1 MKITKSR
8 LQQIIQEELSRV
20 LAEADDKD
28 ILVVI
33 TKVDSPVTTSRVGRP
48 RGSRRMFWPSDSSPA
63 VFTQDAAEA
72 EMKQYDIDNTVWD
85 IMPVNAVIANMRR
98 SSPGDPRIGLLS
110 MKSEDPIRVAA
121 ATDLSD
127 DLAATFK
134 QHDEDEIVAKGI
146 GDRLAQIAG
155 ILGASRTHA
164 REFVMYSEDHDAVT
178 AFKPDP
184 VEPITLMSDDE
195 DGTIQRGK
203 FFGEDALKVVV
214 TSPSKNTM
222 IYVAGP

>member
-1 MKITKSR
+1 
-8 LQQIIQEELSRV
+8 
-20 LAEADDKD
+20 
-28 ILVVI
+28 
-33 TKVDSPVTTSRVGRP
+33 
-48 RGSRRMFWPSDSSPA
+48 MFWPSDSSPA

-110 MKSEDPIRVAA
+110 IKSEDPIRVAD
-121 ATDLSD
+121 ATDLSDDLASDVDLPD

-164 REFVMYSEDHDAVT
+164 REDVMYSEDYDAVA

-203 FFGEDALKVVV
+203 FFGEVALKVVV